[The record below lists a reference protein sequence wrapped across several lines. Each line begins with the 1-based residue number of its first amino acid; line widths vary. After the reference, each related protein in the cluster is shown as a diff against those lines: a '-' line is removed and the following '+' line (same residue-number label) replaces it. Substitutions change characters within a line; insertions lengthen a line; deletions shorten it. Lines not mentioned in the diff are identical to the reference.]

1 MIQNQFLTSIVTIN
15 FNQSEITNQLLRSLS
30 KVSWPNLEV
39 IVVDNGSDNED
50 YKNINTSDSHV
61 KLICTNKN
69 LGFAGGNNVGLKA
82 AQGDFLLL
90 LNNDTEVAPGFL
102 EPMIELFEKNDSI
115 GAVSPKIKFFHHPEL
130 IQYAGFTK
138 MNPFTLRMNA
148 IGSRQ
153 IDNGTYDEVS
163 ETHFAHGCAMMVSR
177 KVLETV
183 GYMPEEYFLYYEEHD
198 WSAAIKR
205 KGYQIWYQ
213 PESLVLH
220 KESISVKNGSVLKT
234 YFINRN
240 RILFMKKNL
249 SLFQQI
255 VSIVYLFL
263 ISIPVNS
270 IKYFLK
276 KDFNHLKA
284 YWDSI
289 IWNINHKTKAK
300 WNF

>member
-1 MIQNQFLTSIVTIN
+1 MKNEYALVSIITIN
-15 FNQSEITNQLLRSLS
+15 YKQAEVTNQLIASLQRIT
-30 KVSWPNLEV
+30 WPNFEL
-39 IVVDNGSDNED
+39 IVVDNNSGENDCS
-50 YKNINTSDSHV
+50 KINT
-61 KLICTNKN
+61 TNKN
-69 LGFAGGNNVGLKA
+69 TLLICNTKNDGFAGGNNIGIKA
-82 AQGDFLLL
+82 AKGDYILL

-138 MNPFTLRMNA
+138 MNPFTLRMHA

-220 KESISVKNGSVLKT
+220 KESISVKKGSVLKT

-240 RILFMKKNL
+240 RILFMKRNFNWINRLMAFLFILLISFPKNL
-249 SLFQQI
+249 LM
-255 VSIVYLFL
+255 FL
-263 ISIPVNS
+263 IKSEY
-270 IKYFLK
+270 K
-276 KDFNHLKA
+276 HLQA
-284 YWDSI
+284 YWDAIS
-289 IWNINHKTKAK
+289 WNFTHKTKNR
-300 WNF
+300 WNH